1 MKNFAAKTFLF
12 PLSALTLLVGGT
24 TPAHAWWPEGHS
36 MIARS
41 AVEILP
47 VEMPKW
53 FRSGKA
59 QIAHCAQ
66 DPDVQKS
73 RDLPVMTEAEY
84 PQHFIDIELLAGNP
98 LPKTRAD
105 FYKLCVTLKV
115 EPSNV
120 GELPYAIAEWTQR
133 LTMTF
138 AEARQFPKN
147 KEIQTKALVYA
158 GILSHYSGDATMP
171 LHTTISHDGRANPD
185 GSSPKTGIHAKV
197 DSLIE
202 KVNPKQQM
210 ASPVVPFDN
219 MWAGIENEL
228 KTSQAQI
235 DRTYALEAQL
245 PKESD
250 VPPTWKA
257 SPDSKLLPPNEW
269 RRADVSRRN
278 YFSQHGATRPKS
290 SYQHGS
296 SVNLSHVE
304 SS

>member
-1 MKNFAAKTFLF
+1 MKNFAAKTFIVS
-12 PLSALTLLVGGT
+12 LSALTLSVVAT
-24 TPAHAWWPEGHS
+24 APAHAWWPEGHS
-36 MIARS
+36 MIASS

-47 VEMPKW
+47 TDMPKW
-53 FRSGKA
+53 FRKGKA

-84 PQHFIDIELLAGNP
+84 PQHFIDMELLVGNP
-98 LPKTRAD
+98 LPKTRTD
-105 FYKLCVTLKV
+105 FYKLCATLKV

-171 LHTTISHDGRANPD
+171 LHTTISHDGRVKAD

-202 KVNPKQQM
+202 KTNPKLAV
-210 ASPVVPFDN
+210 ASLVVPFDDL
-219 MWAGIENEL
+219 WVGIESEL

-245 PKESD
+245 PKEVD
-250 VPPTWKA
+250 VPPTWKP
-257 SPDSKLLPPNEW
+257 SPELETFTTERMTAGRRFTAQLFLTAWRDSAKIKL
-269 RRADVSRRN
+269 
-278 YFSQHGATRPKS
+278 PKW
-290 SYQHGS
+290 
-296 SVNLSHVE
+296 LKR
-304 SS
+304 